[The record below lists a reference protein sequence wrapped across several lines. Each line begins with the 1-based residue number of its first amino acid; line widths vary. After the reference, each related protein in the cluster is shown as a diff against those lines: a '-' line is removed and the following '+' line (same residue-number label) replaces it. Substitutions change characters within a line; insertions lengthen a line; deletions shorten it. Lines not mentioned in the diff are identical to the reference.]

1 MEKPVNFDRNK
12 SEIYFG
18 ADHAGCEMKSL
29 LIAELRAA
37 GFRCQDLGT
46 EGTAAVNWVEFGARV
61 AQVVSERSESRRGI
75 LVCGSG
81 IGMSI
86 VANRFPGVRAAL
98 CRDPHDAE
106 MARRHNDANVLCLG
120 ARMIAPEKALETAR
134 VFLSSA
140 FDGGRHR
147 ERLVLLAEIERNL
160 CK

>member
-1 MEKPVNFDRNK
+1 MP
-12 SEIYFG
+12 EIYFG
-18 ADHAGCEMKSL
+18 ADHAGCEMKSFIL
-29 LIAELRAA
+29 AEFRAS
-37 GFRCQDLGT
+37 GFSCHDLGT
-46 EGTAAVNWVEFGARV
+46 EGNTPVNWVQFGARV
-61 AQVVSERSESRRGI
+61 ARAVQESPENRRGI

-134 VFLSSA
+134 VFLNTV
-140 FDGGRHR
+140 FDSGRHR
-147 ERLVLLAEIERNL
+147 ERLVLLAEIENDL
-160 CK
+160 CKNR